1 MARASPPSWVCR
13 LPPTTMAALACV
25 PSPPCW
31 LAISPSPSTMHVPGR
46 MSPSTFWT
54 AYVGRQ
60 GEPKMQRLEATRER
74 IERFLHRLGQVF
86 RGNGRLYL
94 VGGSLMV
101 FQGYR
106 PVTQDLDYT
115 VHLVAGD
122 DQDFTSAVRQVQREI
137 NLNIERASPGDF

>member
-1 MARASPPSWVCR
+1 V
-13 LPPTTMAALACV
+13 
-25 PSPPCW
+25 
-31 LAISPSPSTMHVPGR
+31 
-46 MSPSTFWT
+46 
-54 AYVGRQ
+54 
-60 GEPKMQRLEATRER
+60 KRLEATRER

-86 RGNGRLYL
+86 RGSGRLYL

-115 VHLVAGD
+115 VQLVAGD

-137 NLNIERASPGDF
+137 NLHSTRRAAPHPAH